1 MFRQL
6 DYQDRVLT
14 TLEDYLDHLKE
25 KKARADKISSLA
37 AADPDLGIPVPDFTK
52 EAWVALKADDKLPA
66 SRADI
71 PFSPRFDG
79 CGRPVPNTVL
89 KVPTGGGKTWLA
101 VSAVSKIMGNYLDI
115 NTGFVLWIVP
125 NEAIY
130 T

>member
-14 TLEDYLDHLKE
+14 TLED
-25 KKARADKISSLA
+25 
-37 AADPDLGIPVPDFTK
+37 
-52 EAWVALKADDKLPA
+52 
-66 SRADI
+66 
-71 PFSPRFDG
+71 